1 MGMIPKGKDGVSS
14 RKETNMERTVATLKE
29 RIRAGSAKIPAEKV
43 IRGGMLVNVMSS
55 EIYPADIAVYKDMI
69 AAVGDVE
76 PYVGPDTEVIDATG
90 KYLVPGLIDGHIHSE
105 CSKLSITSYAKAV
118 VPHGTTSM
126 ISGLDEYISVSNLEG
141 LQEIFAEIKQS
152 PLKVFWGA
160 PYKTPYTVPQSTVSF
175 NFNKDVH
182 EMVQKWPE
190 CYGVWETVTEFV
202 QEEDEDT
209 LGAIAEAYKNNL
221 PVFGCA
227 PMARG
232 TKLNGYLCSGVR
244 LDHESY
250 DHEEVVEKM
259 RKGMHMLIRESCVTH
274 FLAENIR
281 AVTEVN
287 PAFARRVSFCTD
299 DVTATDILSKGHLDH
314 VVRLAIQAGVDPMTA
329 IQMATINSAEA
340 YRIDHLVG
348 SICPGRI
355 ADILFVDNLEEFTVA
370 KVMTNG
376 QMVAENH
383 HISYELK
390 APARSPIFKGQLKCK
405 MTTKEDFEYKVP
417 IQNGKAK
424 VLSMDVKGPF
434 VRKRRDVEL
443 KVANGVIQ
451 PDTQQDAIMVS
462 VLERFGKNGNK
473 SLAFCSGWKLK
484 NGAMASTCA
493 PDDNNLVVMGSS
505 AEDMSIAVNHLIEQ
519 GGGQV
524 VVENG
529 KVIEFLPLPVGGIVS
544 DEEPEVIAELE
555 KKIDEAARRIG
566 SDLPNPMM
574 YMFFL
579 PITAIPDYALTDVG
593 PVDYCA
599 LTTYDPVL
607 ELVEE

>member
-1 MGMIPKGKDGVSS
+1 
-14 RKETNMERTVATLKE
+14 MERSIPELKE
-29 RIRAGSAKIPAEKV
+29 RIRAGRGKIPAQKV
-43 IRGGMLVNVMSS
+43 IRGGQLVNVMSS
-55 EIYPADIAVYKDMI
+55 EIYPADVAVYKDMI

-76 PYVGPDTEVIDATG
+76 DYIGPETEIIDAKG
-90 KYLVPGLIDGHIHSE
+90 QYLVPGMIDGHIHSE

-126 ISGLDEYISVSNLEG
+126 ISGLDEYISVSG
-141 LQEIFAEIKQS
+141 LDGLKEVLAEVEAS

-160 PYKTPYTVPQSTVSF
+160 PYKTPYTVPQSTVAY
-175 NFNKDVH
+175 NFTKETH
-182 EMVQKWPE
+182 AQVQQWPE
-190 CYGVWETVTEFV
+190 CFGVWETVREFL

-209 LGAIAEAYKNNL
+209 LGAISLAFRNRL

-232 TKLNGYLCSGVR
+232 NDLNGYLCGGVR

-299 DVTATDILSKGHLDH
+299 DVTATDILSKGHLDN
-314 VVRLAIQAGVDPMTA
+314 VVRLAMDAGVDPMTA

-355 ADILFVDNLEEFTVA
+355 ADILFVGDLKKFDIRR
-370 KVMTNG
+370 VMTNG
-376 QMVAENH
+376 AMVAEDERL
-383 HISYELK
+383 SYDLK
-390 APARSPIFKGQLKCK
+390 APERSPVLKGALKCAL
-405 MTTKEDFEYKVP
+405 TTPDTFKYHVD
-417 IQNGKAK
+417 IQNGTAD
-424 VLSMDVKGPF
+424 VLAMDVKGPF
-434 VRKRRDVEL
+434 VRKRRDVAL
-443 KVANGVIQ
+443 KVEDGVVL
-451 PDTQQDAIMVS
+451 PDPDQDVALVS
-462 VLERFGKNGNK
+462 VLERFGRNGNK

-484 NGAMASTCA
+484 RGAMASSAA
-493 PDDNNLVVMGSS
+493 PDDNDLVVMGASP
-505 AEDMSIAVNHLIEQ
+505 EDMSIAANYLIQQ

-524 VVENG
+524 VVADGE
-529 KVIEFLPLPVGGIVS
+529 ILEFLPLPVGGIVS
-544 DEEPEVIAELE
+544 DCEPQEMAEQE
-555 KKIDEAARRIG
+555 ARIDAAARSLG

-579 PITAIPDYALTDVG
+579 PITAIPDYAITDVG
-593 PVDYCA
+593 PVDYVN
-599 LTTYDPVL
+599 LTTFDPIL
-607 ELVEE
+607 KLTEA

>member
-1 MGMIPKGKDGVSS
+1 
-14 RKETNMERTVATLKE
+14 MERSIPELKE
-29 RIRAGSAKIPAEKV
+29 RIRAGRGKIPAQKV
-43 IRGGMLVNVMSS
+43 IRGGQLVNVMSS
-55 EIYPADIAVYKDMI
+55 EIYPADVAVYKDMI

-76 PYVGPDTEVIDATG
+76 DYIGPETEIIDAKG
-90 KYLVPGLIDGHIHSE
+90 QYLVPGMIDGHIHSE

-126 ISGLDEYISVSNLEG
+126 ISGLDEYISVSGLEG
-141 LQEIFAEIKQS
+141 LKEVLAEVEAS

-160 PYKTPYTVPQSTVSF
+160 PYKTPYTVPQSTVAY
-175 NFNKDVH
+175 NFTKETH
-182 EMVQKWPE
+182 AQVQQWPE
-190 CYGVWETVTEFV
+190 CFGVWETVREFI

-209 LGAIAEAYKNNL
+209 LGAISLAFRNRL

-232 TKLNGYLCSGVR
+232 NDLNGYLCAGVR

-299 DVTATDILSKGHLDH
+299 DVTATDILSRGHLDN
-314 VVRLAIQAGVDPMTA
+314 VVRLAMAAGVDPMTA

-355 ADILFVDNLEEFTVA
+355 ADILFVQDLKAFQIHR
-370 KVMTNG
+370 VMTNG
-376 QMVAENH
+376 RLVAEDQRL
-383 HISYELK
+383 SYDLK
-390 APARSPIFKGQLKCK
+390 APARSPVLKGALKCAL
-405 MTTKEDFEYKVP
+405 TTPDTFTYHVDL
-417 IQNGKAK
+417 QNGTAD
-424 VLSMDVKGPF
+424 VLAMDVKGPF
-434 VRKRRDVEL
+434 VRKRRDVTL
-443 KVANGVIQ
+443 QVRDGVVL
-451 PDTQQDAIMVS
+451 PDPEQDAALVS
-462 VLERFGKNGNK
+462 VLERFGRNGNK

-484 NGAMASTCA
+484 KGAMASSAA
-493 PDDNNLVVMGSS
+493 PDDNDLVVMGVSP
-505 AEDMSIAVNHLIEQ
+505 EDMSIAANYLIQQ

-524 VVENG
+524 VVADGE
-529 KVIEFLPLPVGGIVS
+529 ILEFLPLPVGGIVS
-544 DEEPEVIAELE
+544 DCEPEEMAAQESR
-555 KKIDEAARRIG
+555 IDQAARSLG

-579 PITAIPDYALTDVG
+579 PITAIPDYAITDVG
-593 PVDYCA
+593 PVDYVN
-599 LTTYDPVL
+599 LTTFDPIL
-607 ELVEE
+607 KLTEE

>member
-1 MGMIPKGKDGVSS
+1 
-14 RKETNMERTVATLKE
+14 MERTVATLKE

-76 PYVGPDTEVIDATG
+76 PYVGPDTEIIDATG

-141 LQEIFAEIKQS
+141 LQEIFVEIKQS

-175 NFNKDVH
+175 NFNKDIH

-443 KVANGVIQ
+443 KVVNGVIQ
-451 PDTQQDAIMVS
+451 PDTEQDAIMVS

-607 ELVEE
+607 ELVEA

>member
-76 PYVGPDTEVIDATG
+76 PYVGPDTEIIDATG

-314 VVRLAIQAGVDPMTA
+314 VVRLAIQTGVDPMTA

>member
-1 MGMIPKGKDGVSS
+1 
-14 RKETNMERTVATLKE
+14 MERTISDLKQ
-29 RIRAGSAKIPAEKV
+29 RIRAGRGKIPAHKV
-43 IRGGMLVNVMSS
+43 IRGGQLVNVMSS
-55 EIYPADIAVYKDMI
+55 EIYPADVAVYGDMI

-76 PYVGPDTEVIDATG
+76 AYIGPDTEIIDAQG
-90 KYLVPGLIDGHIHSE
+90 RYLVPGMIDGHIHSE

-126 ISGLDEYISVSNLEG
+126 ISGLDEYISVSGLEG
-141 LQEIFAEIKQS
+141 LREVLDEVKQS

-160 PYKTPYTVPQSTVSF
+160 PYKTPYTVPQSTVAY
-175 NFNKDVH
+175 NFTKETH
-182 EMVQKWPE
+182 AQVQQWPE
-190 CYGVWETVTEFV
+190 CFGVWETVREFI

-209 LGAIAEAYKNNL
+209 LGAISLAFQNRL

-232 TKLNGYLCSGVR
+232 NDLNGYLCAGVR

-299 DVTATDILSKGHLDH
+299 DVTATDILSKGHLDN
-314 VVRLAIQAGVDPMTA
+314 VVRLAMAAGVDPMTA

-355 ADILFVDNLEEFTVA
+355 ADILFVDDLRTFNIQR
-370 KVMTNG
+370 VMTNG
-376 QMVAENH
+376 NMVAENQRL
-383 HISYELK
+383 SYDLK
-390 APARSPIFKGQLKCK
+390 APERSPVLKGALKCAL
-405 MTTKEDFEYKVP
+405 TTPDTFTYHAN
-417 IQNGKAK
+417 IHNGTAE
-424 VLSMDVKGPF
+424 VLAMDVKGPF
-434 VRKRRDVEL
+434 VRKRRDVTL
-443 KVANGVIQ
+443 QVKDGVVLPDPDQDVAL
-451 PDTQQDAIMVS
+451 VS
-462 VLERFGKNGNK
+462 VLERFGRNGNK

-484 NGAMASTCA
+484 KGAMASSAA
-493 PDDNNLVVMGSS
+493 PDDNDLVVMGVSP
-505 AEDMSIAVNHLIEQ
+505 ADMSIAANYLIEQ

-524 VVENG
+524 VVADG
-529 KVIEFLPLPVGGIVS
+529 KILEFLPLPVGGIVS
-544 DEEPEVIAELE
+544 DCEPAEMAAQEER
-555 KKIDEAARRIG
+555 IDQAARSLG

-579 PITAIPDYALTDVG
+579 PITAIPDYAITDVG
-593 PVDYCA
+593 PVDYVN
-599 LTTYDPVL
+599 LTTFDPIL
-607 ELVEE
+607 KLTEG

>member
-1 MGMIPKGKDGVSS
+1 
-14 RKETNMERTVATLKE
+14 MERTVATLKE

-76 PYVGPDTEVIDATG
+76 PYVGPDTEIIDATG

-314 VVRLAIQAGVDPMTA
+314 VVRLAIQTGVDPMTA

>member
-1 MGMIPKGKDGVSS
+1 
-14 RKETNMERTVATLKE
+14 MERSIPTLKE
-29 RIRAGSAKIPAEKV
+29 RIRAGRGKIPAHKV
-43 IRGGMLVNVMSS
+43 IRGGQLVNVMSS
-55 EIYPADIAVYKDMI
+55 DIYPADVAVYKDMI
-69 AAVGDVE
+69 AAVGDVSD
-76 PYVGPDTEVIDATG
+76 YIGPDTEIIDAKG
-90 KYLVPGLIDGHIHSE
+90 RYLVPGLIDGHIHSE

-126 ISGLDEYISVSNLEG
+126 ISGLDEYISVSG
-141 LQEIFAEIKQS
+141 LDGLKEVLAEVKRS

-160 PYKTPYTVPQSTVSF
+160 PYKTPYTVPQSTVAY
-175 NFNKDVH
+175 NFTKETH
-182 EMVQKWPE
+182 AEVQQWPE
-190 CYGVWETVTEFV
+190 CFGVWETVREFL

-209 LGAIAEAYKNNL
+209 LGAISLAFQNRL

-232 TKLNGYLCSGVR
+232 NDLNGYLCAGVR

-299 DVTATDILSKGHLDH
+299 DVTATDILSKGHLDN
-314 VVRLAIQAGVDPMTA
+314 VVRLAMDAGVEPMTA

-355 ADILFVDNLEEFTVA
+355 ADILFVDDLRAFRVER
-370 KVMTNG
+370 VMAGGSMAAENG
-376 QMVAENH
+376 QL
-383 HISYELK
+383 SYRLDPPERSSVLK
-390 APARSPIFKGQLKCK
+390 GALKCAL
-405 MTTKEDFEYKVP
+405 TTADDFTYHVP
-417 IQNGKAK
+417 VQNGAAD
-424 VLSMDVKGPF
+424 VLAMDVKGPF
-434 VRKRRDVEL
+434 VRKRRDVTL
-443 KVANGVIQ
+443 KVENGAVQ
-451 PDTQQDAIMVS
+451 PDPEQDVALVS
-462 VLERFGKNGNK
+462 VLERFGRNGNR
-473 SLAFCSGWKLK
+473 SLAFCSGWKLRK
-484 NGAMASTCA
+484 GAMASSAA
-493 PDDNNLVVMGSS
+493 PDDNDLVVMGVSPS
-505 AEDMSIAVNHLIEQ
+505 DMSIAANYLIER

-524 VVENG
+524 VVADGE
-529 KVIEFLPLPVGGIVS
+529 ILEFLPLPIGGIVS
-544 DEEPEVIAELE
+544 DAEPAEVAEQE
-555 KKIDEAARRIG
+555 KRIDLAARSLG

-579 PITAIPDYALTDVG
+579 PITAIPDYAITDVG
-593 PVDYCA
+593 PVDYCN
-599 LTTYDPVL
+599 LTTFDPVL
-607 ELVEE
+607 GLREA